1 MQAFIRPA
9 GRFANSAR
17 LLLRML
23 PAAVLLALP
32 APLFGQTA
40 FPSRSVTLVVP
51 FAPGGGSDIVA
62 RTLQPKL
69 SERLGQSVLVDNKPG
84 ASGVIATNAVA
95 KSAPDGYTLFLSWDT
110 HAINPV
116 VMKDLPY
123 DTFKDFVPVTL
134 LARLPLVMGAWGG
147 LPVGNL
153 AEFIA
158 LAKRQPGKLN
168 YASVGPGSSNR
179 LHSENLHRIAQIEL
193 SHIPYKGGGP
203 SIQAMLTGEVAYS
216 FLSYASMRGQIQ
228 AGKLKALA
236 VTGDKRIADIPN
248 VPTMIE
254 SGFPGF
260 EAYGWIGIFAPAATP
275 EATVSRL
282 QRDFVAALADA
293 EVGKRLAAAGVESI
307 GSTPQ
312 ELDLWVRKDYEKWVK
327 FVKETKLSFE

>member
-1 MQAFIRPA
+1 MKTRH
-9 GRFANSAR
+9 RSTELR
-17 LLLRML
+17 RKVLLSPLLGLL
-23 PAAVLLALP
+23 PAIMMAGI
-32 APLFGQTA
+32 APQAGAQG
-40 FPSRSVTLVVP
+40 FPSKSVTLVVP

-62 RTLQPKL
+62 RTISPKL
-69 SERLGQSVLVDNKPG
+69 SERLGQSVLVENKPG
-84 ASGVIATNAVA
+84 ASGVIATNTVA
-95 KSAPDGYTLFLSWDT
+95 KAAPDGHMLFLSWDT

-147 LPVGNL
+147 LPANSVQ
-153 AEFIA
+153 EFIA

-168 YASVGPGSSNR
+168 YASVGSGSSNR
-179 LHSENLHRIAQIEL
+179 LHSENLHKLAGIQVA
-193 SHIPYKGGGP
+193 HIPYKGGGP

-216 FLSYASMRGQIQ
+216 FLSYASQRSHIQ

-236 VTGDKRIADIPN
+236 VTGDKRLADLPN

-260 EAYGWIGIFAPAATP
+260 EAYGWIGIFAPAGTP
-275 EATVSRL
+275 EAAVARL
-282 QRDFVAALADA
+282 HRDFVATLADP
-293 EVGKRLAAAGVESI
+293 EVRKRLAAAGVEPI

-312 ELDLWVRKDYEKWVK
+312 ELDQWVRKDYEKWVK
-327 FVKETKLSFE
+327 FVRETGLRFE